1 LPKVPFI
8 FLLINIF
15 YFVFL
20 PLFYVYI
27 DLFIF
32 CALSS
37 IFLGILLSLYQFKIK
52 RLLAYSAISH
62 TGYMLLSISVGSL
75 EGFVA
80 LFIYLFIYLSISLNI
95 FAILLVFRQQRTFYK
110 LRKIVDFSFIL
121 RSNFFL
127 AFIIALVLLS
137 YAGIP
142 PLAGFFG
149 KFFLFFSLIK
159 SYNFVLS
166 FFVILFSLIGTIYYI
181 RLFVLL
187 FLIVF

>member
-1 LPKVPFI
+1 
-8 FLLINIF
+8 
-15 YFVFL
+15 
-20 PLFYVYI
+20 
-27 DLFIF
+27 
-32 CALSS
+32 
-37 IFLGILLSLYQFKIK
+37 LYQFKIK